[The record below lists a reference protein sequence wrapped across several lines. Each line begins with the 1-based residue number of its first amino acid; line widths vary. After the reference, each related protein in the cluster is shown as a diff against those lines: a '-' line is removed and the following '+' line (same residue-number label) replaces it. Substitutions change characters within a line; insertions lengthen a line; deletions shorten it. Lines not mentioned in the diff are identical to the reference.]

1 MKNEK
6 YFGRMEGKRGNQDVE
21 KGGWRDADGYR
32 KRGKRGVKEWKM
44 KKKKKELKKRVKEKR
59 KEKVRRK
66 EE

>member
-6 YFGRMEGKRGNQDVE
+6 YFGRKEGKRGNQNVE

-44 KKKKKELKKRVKEKR
+44 KK
-59 KEKVRRK
+59 RRK
-66 EE
+66 N